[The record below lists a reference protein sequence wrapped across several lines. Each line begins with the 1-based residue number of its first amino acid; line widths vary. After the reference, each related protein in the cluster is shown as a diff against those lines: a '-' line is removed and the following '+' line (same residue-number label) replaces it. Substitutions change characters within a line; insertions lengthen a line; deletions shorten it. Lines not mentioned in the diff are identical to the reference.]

1 MEREK
6 TLGSLERLNK
16 EFMTNLKRFYKNKKI
31 LITGNTGFKG
41 SWLTQIL
48 TNFQAKIV
56 GLGLPPPT
64 DPNLFQILSLDR
76 LIKTYYGDIRDY
88 SFVRK
93 VIKKV
98 KPEIIFHLAAQ
109 SLVRD
114 SYDNPLYTFETNIIG
129 TANILQAIKEVTT
142 VKAALLITTDKVYE
156 NKENGIPFKED
167 DKLGGYDPYSASKA
181 AADIIIN
188 SYIKSFFNPRD
199 FDKKHKTLI
208 ASARSGNVIGGGDWQ
223 KDRLIPDIVRAI
235 LEKKEQ
241 LVIRSPEAIR
251 PWQYVI
257 EVLFGYLLLVE
268 KLYKGKKEFSGAWNF
283 GPTNKNCLTV
293 KELLEKALE
302 ILGGGSYIISNREAK
317 HEAQLLLLDSSKAKK
332 SLGWQSK
339 LAIDRILRD
348 TFIWYKKFYQGEKM
362 IDFTNQQINSFLRH
376 AVN

>member
-1 MEREK
+1 MK
-6 TLGSLERLNK
+6 
-16 EFMTNLKRFYKNKKI
+16 NLQKFYKNKKV
-31 LITGNTGFKG
+31 LITGHTGFKG
-41 SWLTQIL
+41 GWLSQIL
-48 TNFQAKIV
+48 LDWGATIIGISLKPNTNPSLFKV
-56 GLGLPPPT
+56 LGLEK
-64 DPNLFQILSLDR
+64 NVKNYFC
-76 LIKTYYGDIRDY
+76 DIRN
-88 SFVRK
+88 F
-93 VIKKV
+93 KKV
-98 KPEIIFHLAAQ
+98 LEIFKKEQPEIVFHLAAQ
-109 SLVRD
+109 PLVRE
-114 SYDNPLYTFETNIIG
+114 SYSNPLYTFETNIIG
-129 TANILQAIKEVTT
+129 TTNVLQAMREVET
-142 VKAALLITTDKVYE
+142 VRAAVMITTDKVYE

-181 AADIIIN
+181 AAEIVID
-188 SYIKSFFNPRD
+188 SYIKSFFSPRD
-199 FDKKHKTLI
+199 FNKKHKTLI

-241 LVIRSPEAIR
+241 LVIRNPEAIR

-302 ILGGGSYIISNREAK
+302 ILGGGSYIISNREAT

-362 IDFTNQQINSFLRH
+362 VDFTNQQINSFFKICL
-376 AVN
+376 